1 MKGSGMAIRN
11 TDEDLYL
18 LFPQWQGSG
27 RTNELYTGAMTLYQ
41 SLKQTLPFAQ
51 VHVESMA
58 ELQEEHDIVGYAQII
73 DHLQQVRALL
83 IDRNPRRIFSIGGDC
98 GIEIAQVSFLNK
110 LHDGD
115 MALIWL
121 DAHADANTPQSSPSH
136 TFHGMVLRTLLGDGD
151 PEVISQSFSS
161 LHPRQVFLAGV
172 RDLDPPEAR
181 FVEQQNLASFTC
193 DQLTNNVQNLITAIQ
208 ARGFTHIYL
217 HIDVDVL
224 DPTSFPYLKH
234 PTPNGLTVEALTHVR
249 QSLIST
255 FLAIGGSVVEFT
267 SLQGDTRAISQ
278 LKGLYMHPHLL
289 QR

>member
-1 MKGSGMAIRN
+1 MVVEN
-11 TDEDLYL
+11 THEDLYL

-41 SLKQTLPFAQ
+41 SLKQTLPFAE
-51 VHVESMA
+51 VHVEPIA
-58 ELQEEHDIVGYAQII
+58 TLQEEHDIVGYAHII
-73 DHLQQVRALL
+73 DHLQQIRTLL

-110 LHDGD
+110 LYEGD

-161 LHPRQVFLAGV
+161 LHPHQVFLAGV

-193 DQLTNNVQNLITAIQ
+193 DQLTNNVQALIAAIQ
-208 ARGFTHIYL
+208 AQGFTNVYL

-224 DPTSFPYLKH
+224 DPASFPYLKH
-234 PTPNGLTVEALTHVR
+234 PTPTGLTAEALTHVR
-249 QSLIST
+249 QALLSS
-255 FLAIGGSVVEFT
+255 FRAIGRSVVEFT
-267 SLQGDTRAISQ
+267 SPQDDVQAIEQ
-278 LKGLYMHPHLL
+278 LKDLYTCI
-289 QR
+289 